1 MNLSLG
7 EGEPFSR
14 EGTPNAGLVRRHSDD
29 DAADSCLAARDR
41 KTRTSVCENMFSKN
55 AAGLNVLSSDFG
67 ICDSPIDRQLGCDM
81 RERSMSSDATKLSRQ
96 DQAANWFAAE
106 RAGVMLVEQRAEFE
120 AWKADPRNMAALDA
134 MRELWDDLAVLKG
147 RDPTPAKR
155 PMSRFLP
162 VAAAMV
168 VLAIGGI
175 AAATVLLSPADTP
188 IVTAEGQQ
196 KTQSMPDGS
205 VIAVNVASAV
215 SYNFT
220 DTERR
225 VTLSDGEAAF
235 FVKPDPDK
243 PFVVRVGDLEV
254 RAVGTSFN
262 VRQRDGVL
270 QVSVSEGQV
279 QLCRVTGAGESVI
292 ANLSAGQLL
301 QIPASM
307 PAAAVTPAPASIP
320 PSQVSEWRMR
330 VVTYEDATV
339 REVIEDFNRYFER
352 KLVVS
357 RPELL
362 DRRVTV
368 RLQVENREGAIET
381 LAALLDAKV
390 SRSEREDA
398 LTY

>member
-1 MNLSLG
+1 
-7 EGEPFSR
+7 
-14 EGTPNAGLVRRHSDD
+14 
-29 DAADSCLAARDR
+29 
-41 KTRTSVCENMFSKN
+41 
-55 AAGLNVLSSDFG
+55 
-67 ICDSPIDRQLGCDM
+67 
-81 RERSMSSDATKLSRQ
+81 MSSDATKLSRQ

-106 RAGVMLVEQRAEFE
+106 RAGVMLVEQRAEFD

-147 RDPTPAKR
+147 RQPTPAKR
-155 PMSRFLP
+155 PLSRFLP
-162 VAAAMV
+162 LAAAVVVMV
-168 VLAIGGI
+168 IGGL
-175 AAATVLLSPADTP
+175 AAAGSLLTPAATP

-205 VIAVNVASAV
+205 VVAVNVASAI
-215 SYNFT
+215 SYKFT
-220 DTERR
+220 ETQRL

-235 FVKPDPDK
+235 SVKPDPDK
-243 PFVVRVGDLEV
+243 PFVVRVGDFEV

-262 VRQRDGVL
+262 VRQRNGVL

-301 QIPASM
+301 EVPAFMLAS
-307 PAAAVTPAPASIP
+307 ATALAPASIP

-339 REVIEDFNRYFER
+339 REVVEDFNRYFDR
-352 KLVVS
+352 KLLVG

-362 DRRVTV
+362 TRRVTV
-368 RLQVENREGAIET
+368 RLQVENRGSAMET
-381 LAALLDAKV
+381 LAALLDARI
-390 SRSEREDA
+390 SSSEREDT
-398 LTY
+398 LTE